1 MTRRPPHR
9 AVVSVQVQV
18 PVSNETPSD
27 YGRLRPKP
35 STHRRSHWGP
45 PVSKTFVCCDWDT
58 PLSACA
64 LPGATAQSL
73 VLKTGLITW

>member
-9 AVVSVQVQV
+9 GVVSVQVQV

-27 YGRLRPKP
+27 YGRLRPNP

-45 PVSKTFVCCDWDT
+45 PVSKTM
-58 PLSACA
+58 
-64 LPGATAQSL
+64 G
-73 VLKTGLITW
+73 

>member
-45 PVSKTFVCCDWDT
+45 PVSKTIVCCDWDT
-58 PLSACA
+58 SAVSVRASRRNDAVTC
-64 LPGATAQSL
+64 LENQS
-73 VLKTGLITW
+73 

>member
-35 STHRRSHWGP
+35 STHRRFHWGP
-45 PVSKTFVCCDWDT
+45 PDSKTNRAV
-58 PLSACA
+58 
-64 LPGATAQSL
+64 G
-73 VLKTGLITW
+73 GLG

>member
-1 MTRRPPHR
+1 MTRRPPHL

-27 YGRLRPKP
+27 YGRLRPNP

-45 PVSKTFVCCDWDT
+45 PVSKTM
-58 PLSACA
+58 
-64 LPGATAQSL
+64 G
-73 VLKTGLITW
+73 